1 MVQANVSQCAN
12 PECHRPFRKLGE
24 GRLYV
29 RHQAGS
35 AACQKALWLCGE
47 CAIRFELRFDRK
59 QQEFRLVRHRHV
71 A

>member
-1 MVQANVSQCAN
+1 MVHANVSQCAN
-12 PECHRPFRKLGE
+12 PECHREFRKLGE

-29 RHQAGS
+29 RRLEGEREG
-35 AACQKALWLCGE
+35 QKALWLCGE
-47 CAIRFELRFDRK
+47 CTVRYELRYDRK